1 MDLKMLLVNGILFVV
16 LTILFSIGADIVT
29 NVQTGQTAGSAA
41 YNVSGYGLA
50 GMLKMG
56 NQMPTLAVVLI
67 SAAIIGTLITYFAFK

>member
-41 YNVSGYGLA
+41 YNVSGYGLS